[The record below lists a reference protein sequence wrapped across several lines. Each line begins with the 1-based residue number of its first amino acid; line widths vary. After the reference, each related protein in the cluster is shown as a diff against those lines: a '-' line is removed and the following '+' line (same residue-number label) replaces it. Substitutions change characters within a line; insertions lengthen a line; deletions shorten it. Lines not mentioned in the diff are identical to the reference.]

1 MWLVCSCGASVPTT
15 ILKNMQIPR
24 DYLTGNPGMDEKIS
38 EALRKEPTPKW
49 LRKARN
55 QLIGE
60 KGKGRITVAA
70 KEDRTWIDGTEFA
83 SKGEMERFEEL
94 FRLQQ
99 SGQIKNLEIQVP
111 FILQE
116 EFISR
121 QYGDILPIIYVADFV
136 YIDIKYRKG
145 YAGRK
150 CVEDYKGKYK
160 MAQTDVYKIKRKM
173 FLHQYGLLAFF
184 ES

>member
-1 MWLVCSCGASVPTT
+1 
-15 ILKNMQIPR
+15 MQIPT
-24 DYLTGNPGMDEKIS
+24 DYLTGNKGMDEKIA

-49 LRKARN
+49 LKQARN
-55 QLIGE
+55 QLIGD

-70 KEDRTWIDGTEFA
+70 EEDRTWVDGTVFA
-83 SKGEMERFEEL
+83 SKGEMERFEYL
-94 FRLQQ
+94 FRVQQ
-99 SGQIKNLEIQVP
+99 SGEIKDLEIQVP
-111 FILQE
+111 FELQQS
-116 EFISR
+116 FISR
-121 QYGDILPIIYVADFV
+121 QYGDIQAIVYVADFV
-136 YIDIKYRKG
+136 YTDIKFRKG
-145 YAGRK
+145 YEGRK